1 MPPQTPINGTFPMPC
16 ARPIWNL
23 LRRLFSGVAAA
34 ACIAPSAQAADFWSE
49 HVEPILRDHCVEC
62 HSQTK
67 AKSGL
72 DLTTFQLALR
82 GGDRGAGF
90 VPGRPDDSNLVLFLK
105 PGADPHM
112 PPKRQLSDEQ
122 IELVRTGIE
131 KLGVVKPA
139 ETVAAAPAAP
149 AKPREPVW
157 VPPPNLAA
165 SAVIDRFV
173 ELGWRE
179 RKVRPAR
186 PADDATFVRRV
197 YLDLLG
203 RIPTADEAEQF
214 LANRERDRRAQ
225 LVDALLA
232 KPEHA
237 RHLREVFDY
246 VLMGRSAKNFE
257 DQRRGHGWFDFLE
270 SSFRTNRPWDAVVR
284 DLIVARPKQPE
295 ERGLIQFLYE
305 RQNNPQAMAEALAP
319 VVFGVQIK
327 CAQCHDH
334 MVARE
339 IKQAHYWGM
348 VAAFNRTKNVDAES
362 GPGLAESAIGG
373 FVSFANLKK
382 ESQPARL
389 VFFNGRSVNEAWP
402 AEGEKESDV
411 PEKYRVPPPAE
422 KQKPKAPA
430 EPKFSRREALADAV
444 TRDNPLLARAMVNRV
459 WAMLLGRGFVHPV
472 DLMDSKHAPSPPDLL
487 DWLAHDFERS
497 GYDVRRLI
505 RNVVLS
511 RAYQLD
517 SRPVG
522 KVAPADEAFARA
534 LDKPL
539 TAEQLYR
546 SLLSA
551 TANPVTADGK
561 VAGLTEEELRK
572 AFVRQFPDLF
582 VPDYN
587 ATLQQAMFLANSP
600 LLEPLLAPRDGNLSV
615 KLASLPDNPQR
626 VKAAFHSVFGRE
638 PDREELKTSS
648 AYLATHPGEPGQ
660 RQLLWALL
668 TSTEFQVNH

>member
-1 MPPQTPINGTFPMPC
+1 M
-16 ARPIWNL
+16 
-23 LRRLFSGVAAA
+23 
-34 ACIAPSAQAADFWSE
+34 AADFWGD

-72 DLTTFQLALR
+72 DLTTLQLALR

-90 VPGRPDDSNLVLFLK
+90 VPGKPEDSQLYLVLR
-105 PGADPHM
+105 PGADTHM

-122 IELVRTGIE
+122 IALVKTGIE
-131 KLGVVKPA
+131 KAGVSRAGEITP
-139 ETVAAAPAAP
+139 APAPVTSTAP
-149 AKPREPVW
+149 TRTPVW
-157 VPPPNLAA
+157 VPPKGLAPA
-165 SAVIDRFV
+165 AVIDRFL
-173 ELGWRE
+173 ELGWKE
-179 RKVRPAR
+179 RRVRPAKV
-186 PADDATFVRRV
+186 ADDATFVRRA

-203 RIPTADEAEQF
+203 RIPTLAEAGAF
-214 LANRERDRRAQ
+214 LSRTDRDRRTA
-225 LVDALLA
+225 LVDALLVH
-232 KPEHA
+232 PDHA

-246 VLMGRSAKNFE
+246 MLMGRAAKRSE
-257 DQRRGHGWFDFLE
+257 EQRQSHGWFDFLE
-270 SSFRTNRPWDAVVR
+270 AGFRTNRPWDAVVR
-284 DLIVARPKQPE
+284 DLIVARPQHPAD
-295 ERGLIQFLYE
+295 RGLIQFLYE

-319 VVFGVQIK
+319 VVFGLQIK

-348 VAAFNRTKNVDAES
+348 VAAFYRTKNVDAES

-389 VFFNGRSVNEAWP
+389 LFFNGRSVEEAWP
-402 AEGEKESDV
+402 ADGEKESDA

-430 EPKFSRREALADAV
+430 EPLFSRREALADAV
-444 TRDNPLLARAMVNRV
+444 TRGNPLLARAMVNRV
-459 WAMLLGRGFVHPV
+459 WAMLLGRGLVHPV
-472 DLMDSKHAPSPPDLL
+472 DLMDSKHAPSHPDLL

-511 RAYQLD
+511 RAYNLD
-517 SRPVG
+517 SRPAG
-522 KVAPADEAFARA
+522 KVGPADEAFARA

-539 TAEQLYR
+539 TAEQFYR

-600 LLEPLLAPRDGNLSV
+600 LLEALVTSRDGNLSAR
-615 KLASLPDNPQR
+615 LAALPDDSQR
-626 VKAAFHSVFGRE
+626 VKVAFRSVFGRE
-638 PDREELKTSS
+638 PDGVELKTSA
-648 AYLATHPGEPGQ
+648 AYLTAHPGEQGQ

>member
-90 VPGRPDDSNLVLFLK
+90 VPGKPEDSQLYLVLQ

-348 VAAFNRTKNVDAES
+348 VAAFNRTKNVDADS

-472 DLMDSKHAPSPPDLL
+472 DLMDSKHAPSHPDLL

>member
-1 MPPQTPINGTFPMPC
+1 
-16 ARPIWNL
+16 
-23 LRRLFSGVAAA
+23 
-34 ACIAPSAQAADFWSE
+34 
-49 HVEPILRDHCVEC
+49 
-62 HSQTK
+62 
-67 AKSGL
+67 
-72 DLTTFQLALR
+72 
-82 GGDRGAGF
+82 
-90 VPGRPDDSNLVLFLK
+90 
-105 PGADPHM
+105 
-112 PPKRQLSDEQ
+112 
-122 IELVRTGIE
+122 
-131 KLGVVKPA
+131 
-139 ETVAAAPAAP
+139 
-149 AKPREPVW
+149 
-157 VPPPNLAA
+157 LAA

-173 ELGWRE
+173 ELGWKE

-348 VAAFNRTKNVDAES
+348 VAAFNRTKNVDADS

-472 DLMDSKHAPSPPDLL
+472 DLMDSKHAPSHPDLL

>member
-90 VPGRPDDSNLVLFLK
+90 VPGKPEDSQLYLVLQ

-139 ETVAAAPAAP
+139 ETVAAAPATP

-173 ELGWRE
+173 ELGWKE

-459 WAMLLGRGFVHPV
+459 WAMLLGRGLVHPV
-472 DLMDSKHAPSPPDLL
+472 DLMDSKHAPSHPDLL

-517 SRPVG
+517 SRPAG

-551 TANPVTADGK
+551 TANPVAADGK

-600 LLEPLLAPRDGNLSV
+600 LLEPLLAPRDGNLSA
-615 KLASLPDNPQR
+615 KLASLPDDARR
-626 VKAAFHSVFGRE
+626 VRAAFRAVFGRD
-638 PDREELKTSS
+638 PDREELKTSA
-648 AYLATHPGEPGQ
+648 AYLTAHPGERGQ